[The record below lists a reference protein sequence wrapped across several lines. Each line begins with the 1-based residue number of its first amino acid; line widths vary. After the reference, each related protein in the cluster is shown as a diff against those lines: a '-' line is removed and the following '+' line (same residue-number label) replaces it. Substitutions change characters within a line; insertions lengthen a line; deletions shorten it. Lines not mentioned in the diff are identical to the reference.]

1 MLSGQPREKSAYS
14 IKKRPYKP
22 IVIEKRLIIGFMT
35 FIGRKS
41 ELERLARFFRSPVP
55 RIAVI
60 HGRRRIGK
68 SMLIRHALTDTQP
81 LFFEALEERPKRE
94 QLEHFTRQLQRMTGH
109 AQTRALRW
117 ADGFLQLHE
126 AVHEHPVPIVLDEL
140 QWMANYRRDLVSELK
155 YAWDGFL
162 SQLPAQK
169 LILCGS
175 IASFMVEK
183 VIQSSALYGRVE
195 MEMEVRPFKLPET
208 RQMLPG
214 RGFEEVLQAHM
225 LTGGIPK
232 YLELLRDQPSVQ
244 LGMQALAFEPD
255 GYFTREYERIFISHF
270 GRNPAFESI
279 IHTLA
284 DQPLG
289 LMREDLA
296 AKTGLPASGRL
307 SEHLRDLESAG
318 FLSADTPFHRG
329 PDSREIKYFLCDAY
343 LRFYFAFIHPN
354 LKKIRAGQGANIL
367 AGMSGSGALNA
378 WMGRSFEYLC
388 LQHALEIARIVGFSA
403 VDFTMGPYFVP
414 PRRGGTPGMQVDL
427 VFDRADKV
435 LTVCEMKYSARPV
448 GIEVIA
454 NMKRKIDLLQPLA
467 RGKTIQPVLIV
478 HERPSQD
485 LLDQGYFY
493 KIIEA
498 RELLDG

>member
-1 MLSGQPREKSAYS
+1 MR
-14 IKKRPYKP
+14 
-22 IVIEKRLIIGFMT
+22 

-41 ELERLARFFRSPVP
+41 ELHRLDRFLRSPQP

-68 SMLIRHALTDTQP
+68 SMLIRHALADRAA

-94 QLEHFTRQLQRMTGH
+94 QLEHFMRQLQQSTGRSV
-109 AQTRALRW
+109 AQARRW
-117 ADGFLQLHE
+117 TEGLLQLHE
-126 AVHEHPVPIVLDEL
+126 TLRGEPCPIVLDEM
-140 QWMANYRRDLVSELK
+140 QWMANYRSDLVSELK
-155 YAWDGFL
+155 YVWDGFL

-183 VIQSSALYGRVE
+183 VVKSSALYGRVE
-195 MEMEVRPFKLPET
+195 VEMEVRPFKLLET
-208 RQMLPG
+208 QQMLSG
-214 RGFEEVLQAHM
+214 RGLEEILQAHM
-225 LTGGIPK
+225 LTGGIPQ

-244 LGMQALAFEPD
+244 LGIQALAFQPD
-255 GYFTREYERIFISHF
+255 GYFTSEYQRIFISHF
-270 GRNPAFESI
+270 GRNPVFEAI
-279 IHTLA
+279 VRALA

-289 LMREDLA
+289 LRREELA
-296 AKTGLPASGRL
+296 VKTGLAPGGRL

-318 FLSADTPFHRG
+318 FLSADTPFNRG
-329 PDSREIKYFLCDAY
+329 VGSREIKYFLCDAY
-343 LRFYFAFIHPN
+343 LRFYFAFIRPN

-367 AGMSGSGALNA
+367 AGLSGSGSLNA

-388 LQHALEIARIVGFSA
+388 LQHALEISRLVGFSA
-403 VDFTMGPYFVP
+403 VDFTMGPYFAS
-414 PRRGGTPGMQVDL
+414 PRRSGPPGVQVDL

-448 GIEVIA
+448 GVEVIA
-454 NMKRKIDLLQPLA
+454 SMKRKVELLHPLA
-467 RGKTIQPVLIV
+467 VGKTIQPVLIV
-478 HERPSQD
+478 HERPSQQ

-498 RELLDG
+498 RELLTVEPWPD